1 MNEQSGLPAGSA
13 REERLDRRLDRQLRI
28 PGWDQQALEGARIAV
43 FGDDDLL
50 ASLYVLAAAAL
61 GLNDVVLIAP
71 TWHSGLVETA
81 RKVNPKLRLAL
92 LEGLYT
98 HPILDEIFWPCTA
111 MVDLT
116 HYSLANKLLLEKAFR
131 SGVPVIRGICRK
143 ENGAEGL
150 AIFTYRKGREWQELS
165 EALSPSNLPGAHF
178 DDGIL
183 DLVAAGIAL
192 EETKNLVMGQRVSEA
207 LISYRRPEVA
217 PPAPDSGAVIIG
229 AGALGNF
236 VALGLA
242 FAGVRDITVI
252 DPDVV
257 DATNLNRQVLLAGG
271 VGRSKAEVLCETL
284 RALFGIKAKARVA
297 YVRRDTDLSEYDTI
311 FDCVDNFETRII
323 LSETCRGEG
332 KVLISG
338 GTGPEAGQVVV
349 FDPKR
354 GSETPADV
362 LGLYEIL
369 EQRAVDA
376 YERETAS
383 CLYRPE
389 PSVVMANQIVGGLM
403 VDACRR
409 LKGGGEGRNIFYD
422 SKSDG
427 RVFVEEAFHEMKPKL
442 DDKDGVE
449 T

>member
-1 MNEQSGLPAGSA
+1 MNRQSALPAGSA
-13 REERLDRRLDRQLRI
+13 EEKRPDRRLDRQMRI

-50 ASLYVLAAAAL
+50 ASLYLLSAAAL
-61 GLNDVVLIAP
+61 GLNNIVLIAP
-71 TWHSGLVETA
+71 TWHRGLVETA

-116 HYSLANKLLLEKAFR
+116 HYALANKLLLEKAFR
-131 SGVPVIRGICRK
+131 SGVPLVRGICRK

-165 EALSPSNLPGAHF
+165 EVLSPSNLPGDHF

-192 EETKNLVMGQRVSEA
+192 EETRNLVMGQRVSA
-207 LISYRRPEVA
+207 DLIGYQRPAVA
-217 PPAPDSGAVIIG
+217 ARAPDTRVCVVG

-236 VALGLA
+236 VGLGLT
-242 FAGVRDITVI
+242 FAGVRSVTVI

-257 DATNLNRQVLLAGG
+257 DVTNLNRQVFLADGI
-271 VGRSKAEVLCETL
+271 GRSKAEVLCEKL
-284 RALFGIKAKARVA
+284 HALFGIQAEARVA
-297 YVRRDTDLSEYDTI
+297 YLRRETELGGFDAV

-323 LSETCRGEG
+323 LSEKCRDEG

-338 GTGPEAGQVVV
+338 GTGPEAGQVIV
-349 FDPKR
+349 FDPAR
-354 GSETPADV
+354 GNGTPAEV
-362 LGLYEIL
+362 LGLYEIV
-369 EQRAVDA
+369 ERRAVDG
-376 YERETAS
+376 YQRETAS
-383 CLYRPE
+383 CAYQPE
-389 PSVVMANQIVGGLM
+389 PSVIMTNQIIAGLM
-403 VDACRR
+403 VDAYRMLR
-409 LKGGGEGRNIFYD
+409 GGREARNVFYD

-427 RVFVEEAFHEMKPKL
+427 RIFI
-442 DDKDGVE
+442 
-449 T
+449 